1 MKKVTIKDVAKLAGV
16 SIGTVSKVLND
27 KGYVSSGIR
36 KRVTD
41 TIQQLNY
48 QVNANARSLKAS
60 KTNKVGVIVQD
71 ISNPYMMSIA
81 KTIEDRIRASHYH
94 MLVMSHNED
103 PETERELLQLIL
115 EQRVDGLVL
124 VPTSGNAD
132 MIQKVLDHKIPVIL
146 VDRKVEGITTD
157 FIVDDNYYG
166 SYESIAYLH
175 SLGHRRIG
183 VIYGT
188 TSISIGKERLEGA
201 VDALRHFGCD
211 DDEELL
217 ISGKFKPEDAYRA
230 TIELLFLPEP
240 PTAIYCCNNT
250 MTVGMLKAL
259 QEQKLRIPEDLS
271 IIAFGDLSQWEL
283 VQPPLTLMTQPLKRI
298 GVEAAIILKNRL
310 TMEEPFAPKQIVIK
324 PELLV
329 RGSTAK
335 RQAMDRVE

>member
-1 MKKVTIKDVAKLAGV
+1 MKKVTIKDVAKHAGV

-27 KGYVSSGIR
+27 KGYVSSGIYS
-36 KRVTD
+36 RVTEA
-41 TIQQLNY
+41 ISELNY

-81 KTIEDRIRASHYH
+81 KTIEDKIRPSHYH

-103 PETERELLQLIL
+103 PHTERELLQLIL

-157 FIVDDNYYG
+157 YIVDDNYYG

-188 TSISIGKERLEGA
+188 TNSSIGKERYEGA
-201 VDALRHFGCD
+201 VDALKHFACSN
-211 DDEELL
+211 DEALL
-217 ISGKFKPEDAYRA
+217 VSGKFKAEDAYKA
-230 TIELLFLPEP
+230 TIELLFLPDP

-250 MTVGMLKAL
+250 MTVGMLKAI
-259 QEQKLRIPEDLS
+259 QEQAWRFPEDIS
-271 IIAFGDLSQWEL
+271 IISYGDVNQWEL
-283 VQPPLTLMTQPLKRI
+283 IQPPLTLMTQPLKRI

-310 TMEEPFAPKQIVIK
+310 TMEEPFPPKQIVIK

-329 RGSTAK
+329 RASCARRPEG
-335 RQAMDRVE
+335 E